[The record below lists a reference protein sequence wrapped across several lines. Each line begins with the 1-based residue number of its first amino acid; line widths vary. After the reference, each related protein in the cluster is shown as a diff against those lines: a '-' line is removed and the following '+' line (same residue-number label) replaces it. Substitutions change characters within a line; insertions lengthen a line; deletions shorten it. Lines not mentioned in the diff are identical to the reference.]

1 MAVFDGQTMRD
12 DIVARMLGSDT
23 DLETSRYLDRLV
35 ELATL
40 EEAEHQFLIDPFD
53 RSVALVLQLFQS
65 SDLDPWDVDLSAF
78 LKMFNKRI
86 DEAENIDLPTCGRLV
101 RMAWA
106 ILRGQASTLNERQE
120 RALLEDEEEDT
131 WDFHDTWETEFSDE
145 DYNFSATVLSGQASD
160 VLPSMFEGRIHRD
173 EGRPVTLGELLM
185 GLQAAGRLSEEQR
198 LREQI
203 AKERR
208 EAHERARAQFKGS
221 LHVED
226 LEGDLCRTWNVLR
239 DRTMGDSGMVNLGE
253 IVELL
258 KQQSLEKG
266 YSDDEASAEAQVTA
280 LVSSLFL
287 THRGYVDLTQEP
299 GKNGL
304 ISLQNLHQD
313 DTDFL
318 SLSERLNPKNELL
331 GGVIADV

>member
-1 MAVFDGQTMRD
+1 MGIFDGTAMKE
-12 DIVARMLGSDT
+12 DIVSRLMIGET
-23 DLETSRYLDRLV
+23 DLKTSQYLDRLV
-35 ELATL
+35 ELSQL
-40 EEAEHQFLIDPFD
+40 EEAEHQFLIEPFD
-53 RSVALVLQLFQS
+53 RSVALVFQMFQS

-106 ILRGQASTLNERQE
+106 ILRGQASTLIERQE
-120 RALLEDEEEDT
+120 RSLLEEEEEDT

-226 LEGDLCRTWNVLR
+226 LEADLCRTWNVLR
-239 DRTMGDSGMVNLGE
+239 DRTVDGSGMVNLGE